1 MKKILTLL
9 TLLLFSANALLAD
22 DISVE
27 QALQAAQQFAT
38 ASQSGLSKVK
48 GYRAPRKTMVPQLSH
63 AIPSKVDVEKDNV
76 YVINLGNNQGFVIVS
91 GETGTQDD
99 ILGYCDHG
107 SFNYDDAPIQLK
119 ELLDNYTDEI
129 DQLRSNP
136 SLASKAPRKAKDI
149 GTVVV
154 APLLTTT
161 WNQWAPYN
169 NLCPAGCP
177 SGCYPTA
184 LAQVMNYWKWPKQ
197 SIGRLLDPI
206 IGTFTG
212 EDFSGHVYDW
222 DNMLDSYA
230 GGYNAEQAEAV
241 AFLMADIGKAFG
253 TGYKPNGSG
262 TPFGSEPLVNNF
274 GYSPD
279 IKTLKANIASE
290 LQNQLKAEL
299 DQRRPVLYCGGNMTT
314 PEDCHALVC
323 DGYTSNNYF
332 HFNYGWGGGCD
343 GYYKEALITSFSKNS
358 TILTGVQPLDAK
370 NAVIDDIE
378 YALLK
383 NGEAQIVQY
392 TKRGVSGAV
401 VNIPDMVTDD
411 EGNSY
416 AVTRIRKNAFYSKG
430 NFAKMTIGG
439 NIKAIDPYTFI
450 YSTIDTLVISDKM
463 EEVPDGAFQMAKIKH
478 LTIGASIKRIGKKAF
493 MMCSLSNIISRSPGF
508 EVDDEAFEAGGT
520 GTAEG
525 DGSWLGC
532 ITKLGRRAFAS
543 GAFKE
548 SPRFTGL
555 QELGPQALYAVT
567 FPEEKLYY
575 TAYDG
580 ENRYWTLRLF
590 HVFPNLKK
598 ISPSAFE
605 NTNLYGFV
613 VEEGSPY
620 FSINSPRNYSKM
632 LFNKDGSSLVVTLPQ
647 HYTSSMYG
655 TSWYSLT
662 LGNDE
667 YYSEYFTDNLVK
679 LEPGSI
685 HSLQHET
692 FNVIIPNTVIEM
704 EGAFT
709 NCERLNNL
717 TLPFVVPPVISDA
730 TFNDKIFED
739 KNATPTLYVPVGSE
753 ELYRNDPCWRRFRVR
768 GDSKIDPLP
777 PQDREYYMVMHR
789 GDKSTSVPLSQVSD
803 IRIAQDG
810 EQNEVVVRLKGR
822 NDLTSNVALVD
833 SITWMNGFVYEN
845 AEVFELNDSTLTA
858 EAQKCSVTFDPTT
871 ISSDVQ
877 LCVRNAVLTPNVI
890 EGVTRGIGIDI
901 SLSNNVHEL
910 SGTAKIVVPYS
921 IGENEK
927 VHAAYFN
934 EETGEWEPVLASY
947 DEEQDAVV
955 IITDHLSYFSVFS
968 TLNNDTWRTKI
979 DMDYDMTPG
988 EYDLTGMLEELYKIV
1003 SNKDP
1008 EEGAVQAWRD
1018 DFNFWQSIGIDGG
1031 HNLLSAL
1038 GFSTEGIGELTNI
1051 VGYLGTYATILDCA
1065 NASIQGDDIGV
1076 ASNSLKAILSITS
1089 AQASSVIG
1097 SSVMSASMGLS
1108 AFIGVALEK
1117 LGTKVQKSIKDL
1129 LRKAYNLYY
1138 SERGRALVGPQY
1150 GSKYRN
1156 TQEWFDYFYPAFN
1169 KQGMTKERLDAYIEQ
1184 SVRRYCDAYWE
1195 EPTDVFTMCM
1205 AEADS
1210 RSMTSYQYP
1219 YESIQKQ
1226 ISEEYF
1232 AELINGELVSVFE
1245 AIKNKIAAK
1254 AAKEYSQR
1262 VKKYSEWMNSYLGLK
1277 IIDSSCEEGETSQYA
1292 GWTIRYSEIP
1302 DGIKDPQN
1310 WQKTIGKDG
1319 TAKMGAFTRY
1329 SLIRHKI
1336 KSQLTLIDDEGTE
1349 RATYDFE
1356 VPGGTGLQV
1365 VTIDLDSGG
1374 QAIEGQGKN
1383 YNIKMDPDS
1392 VELPLYKMY
1401 GMGIVSCWGQEP
1413 ELIDNL
1419 ISELGQKTGA
1429 FFEDWY
1435 QDIVDA
1441 FKANDGVVPSLTG
1454 DIKSNIAGLTMTGT
1468 FNTETNTGSG
1478 TFKLNTSYHNVLA
1491 TIEDLIHFYADM
1503 ANWTDGNIS
1512 LLWNELLEGDIQ
1524 HQVEGTFTVNRVKDK
1539 YVYQFKGQ
1547 GTYHLEGTVYTE
1559 VKNPGWYTKI
1569 TADTDCPVTWVGPT
1583 EVVTDDFRQE
1593 GKVNIEYRLE
1603 VQP

>member
-184 LAQVMNYWKWPKQ
+184 LAQIMNYYKWPKESQ
-197 SIGRLLDPI
+197 GRLKDPV
-206 IGTFTG
+206 TALFTG

-222 DNMLDSYA
+222 DNMLDNYASGYNADQAQAVANLMRDIGKSMGTYYQPEGSSSSFGTYEIAYNFSYEQGDIHTPQDADQLISIIKKDLDELHPVPYA
-230 GGYNAEQAEAV
+230 GG
-241 AFLMADIGKAFG
+241 
-253 TGYKPNGSG
+253 SG
-262 TPFGSEPLVNNF
+262 
-274 GYSPD
+274 D
-279 IKTLKANIASE
+279 NI
-290 LQNQLKAEL
+290 N
-299 DQRRPVLYCGGNMTT
+299 
-314 PEDCHALVC
+314 HALVC
-323 DGYTSNNYF
+323 DGYTTNNYL
-332 HFNYGWGGGCD
+332 HFNYGWGGAYD
-343 GYYKEALITSFSKNS
+343 GFYKPSTLHQFNSKGVAITGFVPTYDTK
-358 TILTGVQPLDAK
+358 I
-370 NAVIDDIE
+370 IE
-378 YALLK
+378 VDNIRYGLQQ
-383 NGEAQIVQY
+383 NGEAHIISY
-392 TKRGVSGAV
+392 LLSGQNGTV
-401 VNIPDMVTDD
+401 INIPNTITY
-411 EGNSY
+411 EGQEY
-416 AVTRIRKNAFYSKG
+416 PVTRIRKNAFYSRG
-430 NFAKMTIGG
+430 HFSKMNLGDNVRI
-439 NIKAIDPYTFI
+439 IDQYCFI

-532 ITKLGRRAFAS
+532 ITKLGYRVFAS
-543 GAFKE
+543 CSFNV
-548 SPRFTGL
+548 SPRFKSLKEIG
-555 QELGPQALYAVT
+555 GQALYAVT
-567 FPEEKLYY
+567 FPDEKLPYTYNGETYY
-575 TAYDG
+575 R
-580 ENRYWTLRLF
+580 EVKLF
-590 HVFPNLKK
+590 HVFPSLKR
-598 ISPSAFE
+598 IAPNAFE
-605 NTNLYGFV
+605 GTNLQAFI
-613 VEEGSPY
+613 VEEGSPC
-620 FSINSPRNYSKM
+620 FRIHPSLQYSKM
-632 LFNKDGSSLVVTLPQ
+632 LFSKDGSSLVVTLPQ
-647 HYTSSMYG
+647 HYTTSMYG

-667 YYSEYFTDNLVK
+667 YYREYFTDNLVK

-704 EGAFT
+704 KDAFT
-709 NCERLNNL
+709 NCERLNSL

-979 DMDYDMTPG
+979 DMNYDITPG
-988 EYDLTGMLEELYKIV
+988 AFDLTEMLEELYKIV

-1018 DFNFWQSIGIDGG
+1018 DYNFWQSIGIDGG

-1138 SERGRALVGPQY
+1138 SEQGRALVGPQY

-1254 AAKEYSQR
+1254 AAREYSQR

-1441 FKANDGVVPSLTG
+1441 FKANDGVVPSLAG
-1454 DIKSNIAGLTMTGT
+1454 DIKSNIAGLAMTGT

-1503 ANWTDGNIS
+1503 ANWTDGNMS
-1512 LLWNELLEGDIQ
+1512 LLWNELLEGDIH

>member
-63 AIPSKVDVEKDNV
+63 AIPSKVDEGKDNV

-91 GETGTQDD
+91 GESGTSDD

-107 SFNYDDAPIQLK
+107 SFDYDDAPIQLK

-136 SLASKAPRKAKDI
+136 SLASKAPRKAKNI

-161 WNQWAPYN
+161 WNQWGPYN

-177 SGCYPTA
+177 SGCVPTA
-184 LAQVMNYWKWPKQ
+184 FAQIMNYYKWPKESQ
-197 SIGRLLDPI
+197 GRLADHMTAL
-206 IGTFTG
+206 FTG

-222 DNMLDSYA
+222 DNMLDNYA
-230 GGYNAEQAEAV
+230 SGYNADQAQAV
-241 AFLMADIGKAFG
+241 AYLMRDIGKSMG
-253 TGYKPNGSG
+253 TYYQPEGSSSYFSTYEIAYNFSYEQGDIHTPQDADQLISIIKKELDELHPVPYSGGSG
-262 TPFGSEPLVNNF
+262 
-274 GYSPD
+274 D
-279 IKTLKANIASE
+279 NI
-290 LQNQLKAEL
+290 N
-299 DQRRPVLYCGGNMTT
+299 
-314 PEDCHALVC
+314 HALVC
-323 DGYTSNNYF
+323 DGYTTNNF
-332 HFNYGWGGGCD
+332 LHFNYGWGGSYD
-343 GYYKEALITSFSKNS
+343 GYYKPSTLYRFNSKGVAITGFIPTYDTK
-358 TILTGVQPLDAK
+358 IIE
-370 NAVIDDIE
+370 IDNIR
-378 YALLK
+378 YGLQQS
-383 NGEAQIVQY
+383 GEAHVISY
-392 TKRGVSGAV
+392 LLSGQDGTV
-401 VNIPDMVTDD
+401 INIPNTITY
-411 EGNSY
+411 EGKEY
-416 AVTRIRKNAFYSKG
+416 PVTRIRKNAFYSRG
-430 NFAKMTIGG
+430 HFSKMNLGD
-439 NIKAIDPYTFI
+439 NVRMIDQYCFI

-463 EEVPDGAFQMAKIKH
+463 EEVPDGAFQLAKIKH

-493 MMCSLSNIISRSPGF
+493 MMCSLTNIISRSPAF
-508 EVDDEAFEAGGT
+508 EVDEEAFEAGGT
-520 GTAEG
+520 GTSEG
-525 DGSWLGC
+525 DGAWLGC
-532 ITKLGRRAFAS
+532 ITKIGRRAFAS
-543 GAFKE
+543 DAFQE
-548 SPRFTGL
+548 SPRFTSL
-555 QELGPQALYAVT
+555 KELEPEALYAAS
-567 FPEEKLYY
+567 FPDEKIPYV
-575 TAYDG
+575 YDG
-580 ENRYWTLRLF
+580 ETYHWTVKVF
-590 HVFPNLKK
+590 HIFPALKR

-605 NTNLYGFV
+605 NTNIQGFV
-613 VEEGSPY
+613 VDGSPY
-620 FSINSPRNYSKM
+620 FSIHPSRKYSKM
-632 LFNKDGSSLVVTLPQ
+632 LFSKDGSSLVITLPQ
-647 HYTSSMYG
+647 HYYTSMYG
-655 TSWYSLT
+655 TTWNSLW
-662 LGNDE
+662 LGNE
-667 YYSEYFTDNLVK
+667 SYAEPFTDNVVR

-685 HSLQHET
+685 HSLQHESFQVT
-692 FNVIIPNTVIEM
+692 IPNTVVEM

-709 NCERLNNL
+709 NCERLSSL
-717 TLPFVVPPVISDA
+717 TCLCVVPPDITDA
-730 TFNDKIFED
+730 TFNDKIFEED
-739 KNATPTLYVPVGSE
+739 QWSRPKLYVPKGTA
-753 ELYRNDPCWRRFRVR
+753 ELYRNAPGWRRFNVK
-768 GDSKIDPLP
+768 DDQKYEPLP
-777 PQDREYYMVMHR
+777 DQGREYYMVMHR

-810 EQNEVVVRLKGR
+810 EQNEVVVRLNGR
-822 NDLTSNVALVD
+822 DDLTSNVALVD

-871 ISSDVQ
+871 ISGDLQ
-877 LCVRNAVLTPNVI
+877 LCIRNAVLTPDVI
-890 EGVTRGIGIDI
+890 EGVTRGVGIDI

-979 DMDYDMTPG
+979 DMNYDITPG
-988 EYDLTGMLEELYKIV
+988 AFDLTEMLEELYKIV

-1018 DFNFWQSIGIDGG
+1018 DYNFWQSIGIDGG

-1089 AQASSVIG
+1089 AQVSSVIG

-1138 SERGRALVGPQY
+1138 SEQGRALVGPQY

-1156 TQEWFDYFYPAFN
+1156 TKEWFDYFYPAFN

-1254 AAKEYSQR
+1254 AAREYSQR

-1277 IIDSSCEEGETSQYA
+1277 IVDSSCEEGETSQYA

-1365 VTIDLDSGG
+1365 VTIDLESGG

-1401 GMGIVSCWGQEP
+1401 GWGIVSCWGQEP
-1413 ELIDNL
+1413 ELIDGL

-1454 DIKSNIAGLTMTGT
+1454 DIKSNIAGLNMTGT
-1468 FNTETNTGSG
+1468 FDTETNTGRG

-1503 ANWTDGNIS
+1503 DNWDDGNIT

-1569 TADTDCPVTWVGPT
+1569 TAETDCPVTWVSPT

-1593 GKVNIEYRLE
+1593 GKVSIEYRLE